1 MELWD
6 TGHDPK
12 DHSAF
17 DAFSAGPDIER
28 IPSVVSSLYGSER
41 RTRERDSVTQN
52 RDKSKGERGGR
63 GSIRYLSYNGA
74 FVDSYPPGYR

>member
-28 IPSVVSSLYGSER
+28 IPSVSSLYGSER
-41 RTRERDSVTQN
+41 REQFSTRVRVGPMVRIISGPRSPPPAT
-52 RDKSKGERGGR
+52 RFRRRWRG
-63 GSIRYLSYNGA
+63 
-74 FVDSYPPGYR
+74 PGVRRRNK